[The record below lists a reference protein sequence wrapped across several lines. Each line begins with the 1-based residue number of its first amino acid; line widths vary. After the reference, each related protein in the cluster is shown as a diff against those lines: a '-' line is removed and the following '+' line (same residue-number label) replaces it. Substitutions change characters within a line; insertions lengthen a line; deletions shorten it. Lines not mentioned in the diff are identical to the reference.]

1 MRKRTTAKLAQ
12 AARMA
17 APAKPQSVHSRPS
30 VVLPVSRATGG
41 TLRGVDLS
49 DSAAL
54 LDIMEGLT
62 RRRADR

>member
-1 MRKRTTAKLAQ
+1 
-12 AARMA
+12 MA